1 MDVLISG
8 ASIAGPIVAY
18 WLRRYGFRPV
28 VVERTEVVRIGLGG
42 HAIDLFGPAVDIA
55 ERMGVL
61 PEVEAAR
68 TRNRWIVLIRPG
80 KREVRVDGD
89 RLSAGLSERHIE
101 LLRGELARILYDATK
116 DDVEYI
122 LGDSIKALHED
133 ADGIDV
139 EFDSGPARRFDLVI
153 GADGL
158 HSNVRRLA
166 FGDEKQFLRYIG
178 GYLGI
183 FSMPNYLNVDN
194 ELRAYIAKGKL
205 AGVTAV
211 WQTGE
216 GRAGFFF
223 RRKEPFDIDH
233 RDVDAQKK
241 ALRERFADEGWE
253 ILGILSHLD
262 DASDFYFDSISQ
274 VVMDSWSR
282 GRVTLVGDAG
292 YSPAPAVGGGSSV
305 AAVGAYILA
314 GELAAAGGDH
324 VRAFAAYER
333 EMREL
338 VVRTRQIAP
347 STMGTI
353 IPGNS
358 AEIFA
363 TVQLA
368 RVFSRLPKA
377 VQRAISALGQSPTK
391 VLNAIQL
398 KSYQQAGT
406 DPAGDQR

>member
-1 MDVLISG
+1 MEVTMDVLISG
-8 ASIAGPIVAY
+8 ASIAGPILAY
-18 WLRRYGFRPV
+18 WLHMYGFRPTI
-28 VVERTEVVRIGLGG
+28 VERTQTVRTGLGG

-55 ERMGVL
+55 EWMGVL

-80 KREVRVDGD
+80 KRDVRVDGD
-89 RLSAGLSERHIE
+89 RLSAGLSERHVE
-101 LLRGELARILYDATK
+101 LLRGELAGILHEAIK
-116 DDVEYI
+116 DDVEYL

-133 ADGIDV
+133 DHGVDV
-139 EFDSGPARRFDLVI
+139 EFEQSPARRFDLVI

-166 FGDEKQFLRYIG
+166 FGDEKQFLKYIG

-183 FSMPNYLNVDN
+183 FSMPNFLNVDN
-194 ELRAYIAKGKL
+194 ELRAYVAKGKL

-216 GRAGFFF
+216 GRAGLFF
-223 RRKEPFDIDH
+223 RREEPFDFDH
-233 RDVDAQKK
+233 RDVEQQKK
-241 ALRERFADEGWE
+241 ALRETFADDGWE
-253 ILGILSHLD
+253 IPGILAHLD
-262 DASDFYFDSISQ
+262 DAPDFYFDSISQ

-292 YSPAPAVGGGSSV
+292 YCPAPAVGGGSSV

-314 GELAAAGGDH
+314 GELAAADGDH

-363 TVQLA
+363 VVQLA
-368 RVFSRLPKA
+368 RVFSRLPKPL
-377 VQRAISALGQSPTK
+377 QRAVSALGQSPTK

-398 KSYQQAGT
+398 KRYE
-406 DPAGDQR
+406 PIR